1 MTSQVRDAPLVL
13 SARRRLPIG
22 MLPAMADRSA
32 ADRDVTDLARAADV
46 SAALVRGCGQAL
58 AGDLSP
64 SAAGLDRTLAEAL
77 ARAGVPGLDRA
88 LDRLA
93 RGASGATPGDLLA
106 AVERVRRPTGGP
118 PTPVVGP

>member
-1 MTSQVRDAPLVL
+1 VTSQVRDAPLVL

-58 AGDLSP
+58 AGDRSP

>member
-1 MTSQVRDAPLVL
+1 MTSQVRDAPLVVP
-13 SARRRLPIG
+13 ARRRRPIG

-32 ADRDVTDLARAADV
+32 ADRDVTDLARAAEV
-46 SAALVRGCGQAL
+46 SAALVSGCGQAL
-58 AGDLSP
+58 AGYRSP